1 MANEI
6 CPVCEKEVHP
16 SYREVIN
23 GVVLHAGICR
33 EKFRANES
41 MYHEVIAKLE
51 THNENIANEKKEIE
65 KEVKKKI
72 VEQTRETE
80 ERSVYIKGSVKVSSF
95 DMPFLDMIGFM
106 VKWAIASIPAFI
118 ILFIIGLIFFGIFG
132 ALFF

>member
-41 MYHEVIAKLE
+41 MYHEDPS
-51 THNENIANEKKEIE
+51 
-65 KEVKKKI
+65 EVADRL
-72 VEQTRETE
+72 VL
-80 ERSVYIKGSVKVSSF
+80 
-95 DMPFLDMIGFM
+95 P
-106 VKWAIASIPAFI
+106 
-118 ILFIIGLIFFGIFG
+118 
-132 ALFF
+132 